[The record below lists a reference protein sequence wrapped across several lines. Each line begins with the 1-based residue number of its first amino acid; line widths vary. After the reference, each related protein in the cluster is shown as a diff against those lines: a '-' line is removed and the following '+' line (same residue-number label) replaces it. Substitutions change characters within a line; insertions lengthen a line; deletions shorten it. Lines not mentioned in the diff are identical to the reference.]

1 MKTLLAI
8 GDSHTFGAEIIG
20 EGELYNTENTQY
32 AYPHKLADILGFD
45 NTVNLGKSGASIMR
59 TERKLYEYFVS
70 DEPRPDL
77 VIIGWTTLGRF
88 EYCTN
93 INENGEYE
101 YDVLTSWSNPVY
113 LEDPFDRKFFE
124 TLLPIVTA
132 EDLLAQKYRS
142 IFSCQTLCERYDVPY
157 LMFDVMFNTKNSA
170 PLSGD
175 DDFKIW
181 DGTNKM
187 DQQFY
192 NNINHNNY
200 LEEDYWSYIFK
211 PSNVERGVKIIGGHA
226 NESGHTIWA
235 RKLKDELQARNI
247 YGE

>member
-8 GDSHTFGAEIIG
+8 GDSHTFGAEILG
-20 EGELYNTENTQY
+20 EGKMYDEANKEL
-32 AYPHKLADILGFD
+32 AYPNRLGMLLGFD
-45 NTVNLGKSGASIMR
+45 NVVNHGKSGASVMR

-88 EYCTN
+88 EYCNN

-101 YDVLTSWSNPVY
+101 YDTLTSWSNPDF
-113 LEDPFDRKFFE
+113 LEDAFNKNFFE

-170 PLSGD
+170 MLSGD
-175 DDFKIW
+175 DDYKIW
-181 DGTNKM
+181 DGTNKI

-192 NNINHNNY
+192 NHINHNNY
-200 LEEDYWSYIFK
+200 MEEDYWTYIMN
-211 PSNVERGVKIIGGHA
+211 PELNRGVAINGGHA
-226 NESGHTIWA
+226 NKEGHQIWA
-235 RKLKDELQARNI
+235 EKLKQELQARNI